1 MAYNNY
7 KLFPMPGESADLNR
21 WTTGSSAAGLS
32 SSVEIDGLSQ
42 PCSSYFIGRRFFKN
56 NNNNNNKEMTG
67 LGLDLAHHH
76 FRFALS
82 TQVSRIAKP
91 RANGGKRDNSPCV
104 GGTSKSHSKRHA
116 EREG

>member
-1 MAYNNY
+1 
-7 KLFPMPGESADLNR
+7 
-21 WTTGSSAAGLS
+21 
-32 SSVEIDGLSQ
+32 
-42 PCSSYFIGRRFFKN
+42 
-56 NNNNNNKEMTG
+56 MTG

-104 GGTSKSHSKRHA
+104 GGASKSHSKRHA